1 MNEASAQ
8 AGDGTNASREIQQL
22 QLLSASGLDQAD
34 PALLVTTSWPS
45 WVIVHLEKSSVVHAL
60 GGTGGQTVV
69 LNLTA
74 KFVGSKPRT
83 AERERERT
91 PVFPCPSLVCLACV
105 SQLVSV
111 LSGCPDIQVVAGHMT
126 VQRDLRSLR
135 RLCW

>member
-69 LNLTA
+69 LNLTV

-83 AERERERT
+83 AEREREREHQCFL
-91 PVFPCPSLVCLACV
+91 VLRWSVSLVFHSLSLSFLAV
-105 SQLVSV
+105 LTSRWWLV
-111 LSGCPDIQVVAGHMT
+111 T
-126 VQRDLRSLR
+126 
-135 RLCW
+135 